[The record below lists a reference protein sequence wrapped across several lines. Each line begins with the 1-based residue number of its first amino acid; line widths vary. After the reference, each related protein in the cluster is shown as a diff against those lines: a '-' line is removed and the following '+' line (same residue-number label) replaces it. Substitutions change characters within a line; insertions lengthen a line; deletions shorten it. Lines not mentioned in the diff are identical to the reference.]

1 VADIWFSSSQV
12 GTLPGDSLVPQIYP
26 YRLAIRDR
34 LILLSLGVALPLLL
48 MIGFSLWKEYSAL
61 QKEGRRATRSQTAI
75 AVQTL
80 HEWMWAQLDSVKS
93 LATLPDLRKFTT
105 DSCLPVANAALKSQR
120 SWKEIAIITPGG
132 YVIAPATTPASAVKE
147 KITWPNKDLYA
158 RVCVKK
164 QMALTG
170 YIQSP
175 LTGRP
180 VLLAAAPIISQGKV
194 RGAVLVGID
203 PQAVLK
209 LFKGIGEDDGT
220 VITVVDKN
228 KRVIARTLDGEHW
241 AGHDYSQARTVQA
254 ADNTAKGLVETA
266 SFADRVQRT
275 YSFARVPD
283 LNWLVIV
290 GVPNSTIYSAADQ
303 WAAIIIMFSCGAI
316 AISLLL
322 AFLVTAHF
330 TRNIGSLVKEAL
342 AVGRGDLSKRVKI
355 TAEDELGTLA
365 KAFNEMASRLELD
378 HQQKFM
384 IEKLSESIRQSLD
397 LEQILNTTVRE
408 LGKALEASRCCI
420 ALIDEHAKYETGSIE
435 LVFDHVWCNPEH
447 GGLPLAHRS
456 ILVTPKSVMSLMLEQ
471 GSILSLDLLEE
482 NSTTPLFE
490 NRHASPEDW
499 NSIKSLIA
507 CPISGD
513 NGPVGIILIHQC
525 DRPRA
530 WTEAELELVDAVS
543 RHVVLA
549 MHHARLYNRTK
560 NMAEQ
565 EMLINHIVRSVRS
578 SLDLDTILNT
588 VTQEL
593 AIALQADRCQ
603 IAQPRPEGPL
613 VITHEFH
620 APNLP
625 SVIGLSLYSDSMDFN
640 PGAAEPANNGRNF
653 VLGID
658 LTKITTD
665 QNGTVIPNRP
675 HGNVSFVET
684 LKEAPIAVI
693 HDTRIDSRTLPF
705 RTFIAKSNA
714 RSIIAAPLI
723 SENRLV
729 GLLIVHQC
737 REYRVWKPRE
747 IQLVAAIAD
756 QLAIAVAHAHLFA
769 QVRYQA
775 ITDGLTGLYNHVYF
789 KNRLGE
795 ELRLAQRKGTA
806 CSLLMID
813 LDNLKHIND
822 TYGHPVGDAAIR
834 QVAAIL
840 KTLLRSGDTPARYG
854 GEEFGVILPE
864 TSLLEAALI
873 ADRLCAQIG
882 NTHVPGLGKITASI
896 GAAAYPRQGKDMRDL
911 VEKAD
916 RALYAAKNSGRNKI
930 RIYDETEYRLNRER
944 GPLQRVTLSK
954 TSESEKG

>member
-1 VADIWFSSSQV
+1 
-12 GTLPGDSLVPQIYP
+12 VPQIFP

-34 LILLSLGVALPLLL
+34 LILLSLGVAAPLLL
-48 MIGFSLWKEYSAL
+48 INCFSLWKEYAAL
-61 QKEGRRATRSQTAI
+61 RTEGQRSTRLQNAI

-80 HEWMWAQLDSVKS
+80 HEWVFAQLDTVKS
-93 LATLPDLRKFTT
+93 VAALPAVHELSTEPAIQV
-105 DSCLPVANAALKSQR
+105 LNAALKSQR
-120 SWKEIAIITPGG
+120 SWKEIAVVSPVGVVMSATPSGSSVREKIIWPSKEFHVRICAKKQVAISG
-132 YVIAPATTPASAVKE
+132 YVK
-147 KITWPNKDLYA
+147 
-158 RVCVKK
+158 
-164 QMALTG
+164 
-170 YIQSP
+170 SP

-180 VLLAAAPIISQGKV
+180 VLMAGAPIISQNQV

-203 PQAVLK
+203 PHAILK
-209 LFKGIGEDDGT
+209 LFKGLGEEEGT
-220 VITVVDKN
+220 VISVIDSKKT
-228 KRVIARTLDGEHW
+228 VIARTLDNDRW
-241 AGHDYSQARTVQA
+241 AGSDFSRARTVQA
-254 ADNTAKGLVETA
+254 AENSGEGLIETVGI
-266 SFADRVQRT
+266 ADRISRT
-275 YSFARVPD
+275 YSFERLPD
-283 LNWLVIV
+283 LDWLVIV
-290 GVPNSTIYSAADQ
+290 GVPTGITYGAAHH
-303 WAAIIIMFSCGAI
+303 WAAIIVVFSIVAIGA
-316 AISLLL
+316 SLLL
-322 AFLVTAHF
+322 AFLATTHF
-330 TRNIGSLVKEAL
+330 TRNISLLVKEATAL
-342 AVGRGDLSKRVKI
+342 GRGDLSKRVRI
-355 TAEDELGTLA
+355 TTEDELGTLA
-365 KAFNEMASRLELD
+365 QAFNEMATRLELD

-420 ALIDEHAKYETGSIE
+420 ALIDESAKYETGSIE
-435 LVFDHVWCNPEH
+435 LVFDYVWCNPEN
-447 GGLPLAHRS
+447 GGVPLAHRS
-456 ILVTPKSVMSLMLEQ
+456 ILVTPKSVMSMMLEQ
-471 GSILSLDLLEE
+471 GSILSLDLLE
-482 NSTTPLFE
+482 NGPTPLFE
-490 NRHASPEDW
+490 NRHVSPEDW

-525 DRPRA
+525 DKPRA

-620 APNLP
+620 APSLP

-640 PGAAEPANNGRNF
+640 PNSPSEPINNGNNY

-658 LTKITTD
+658 LSKIVD
-665 QNGTVIPNRP
+665 QAGSVTSSRP
-675 HGNVSFVET
+675 QGNVSLVDT
-684 LKEAPIAVI
+684 VREAPIAVI

-723 SENRLV
+723 SESRLV

-737 REYRVWKPRE
+737 REYRLWKPRE

-789 KNRLGE
+789 KNRLAE

-813 LDNLKHIND
+813 LDKLKHIND
-822 TYGHPVGDAAIR
+822 NFGHPVGDAAIR
-834 QVAAIL
+834 QVAAML
-840 KTLLRSGDTPARYG
+840 KTLLRSGDTAARYG

-873 ADRLCAQIG
+873 ADRLCVQIG
-882 NTHVPGLGKITASI
+882 NAHIPGLGKITASI
-896 GAAAYPRQGKDMRDL
+896 GAASYPRQAKDLRDL

-916 RALYAAKNSGRNKI
+916 RALYAAKNSGRNTF
-930 RIYDETEYRLNRER
+930 RIYDETEHRLNKENGAPKR
-944 GPLQRVTLSK
+944 LSMIN
-954 TSESEKG
+954 SGESDQG

>member
-1 VADIWFSSSQV
+1 MAD
-12 GTLPGDSLVPQIYP
+12 
-26 YRLAIRDR
+26 
-34 LILLSLGVALPLLL
+34 
-48 MIGFSLWKEYSAL
+48 K
-61 QKEGRRATRSQTAI
+61 
-75 AVQTL
+75 
-80 HEWMWAQLDSVKS
+80 
-93 LATLPDLRKFTT
+93 
-105 DSCLPVANAALKSQR
+105 
-120 SWKEIAIITPGG
+120 
-132 YVIAPATTPASAVKE
+132 
-147 KITWPNKDLYA
+147 
-158 RVCVKK
+158 
-164 QMALTG
+164 
-170 YIQSP
+170 
-175 LTGRP
+175 
-180 VLLAAAPIISQGKV
+180 
-194 RGAVLVGID
+194 
-203 PQAVLK
+203 
-209 LFKGIGEDDGT
+209 
-220 VITVVDKN
+220 
-228 KRVIARTLDGEHW
+228 
-241 AGHDYSQARTVQA
+241 
-254 ADNTAKGLVETA
+254 
-266 SFADRVQRT
+266 
-275 YSFARVPD
+275 
-283 LNWLVIV
+283 
-290 GVPNSTIYSAADQ
+290 
-303 WAAIIIMFSCGAI
+303 
-316 AISLLL
+316 
-322 AFLVTAHF
+322 
-330 TRNIGSLVKEAL
+330 
-342 AVGRGDLSKRVKI
+342 
-355 TAEDELGTLA
+355 
-365 KAFNEMASRLELD
+365 LELD
-378 HQQKFM
+378 SQQKFM
-384 IEKLSESIRQSLD
+384 IERLSEAIRQSLD

-420 ALIDEHAKYETGSIE
+420 ALIDENAKYETGSIE
-435 LVFDHVWCNPEH
+435 LIFDHVWCDPEH
-447 GGLPLAHRS
+447 DGVPLAHRS

-482 NSTTPLFE
+482 NGSTPLFE
-490 NRHASPEDW
+490 NRHVSPDDW

-513 NGPVGIILIHQC
+513 NGPMGIILVHQC

-588 VTQEL
+588 VTGEL

-625 SVIGLSLYSDSMDFN
+625 SVRGLSLYTDSLDFD
-640 PGAAEPANNGRNF
+640 PGELSEPGHNGRNF

-658 LTKITTD
+658 LSKITD
-665 QNGTVIPNRP
+665 QNTASGQQKRP
-675 HGNVSFVET
+675 REVDTGLAET
-684 LKEAPIAVI
+684 LREAPIAVI

-729 GLLIVHQC
+729 GVLIVHQC
-737 REYRVWKPRE
+737 REYRSWKPRE

-769 QVRYQA
+769 QVKYQA
-775 ITDGLTGLYNHVYF
+775 ITDGLTSLYNHVYF
-789 KNRLGE
+789 KNRLAE
-795 ELRLAQRKGTA
+795 EIRLAQRKGTA
-806 CSLLMID
+806 LSLLMID
-813 LDNLKHIND
+813 LDKLKEIND

-840 KTLLRSGDTPARYG
+840 KTLLRSGDTAARYG

-882 NTHVPGLGKITASI
+882 NTHVPGLGTITASI
-896 GAAAYPRQGKDMRDL
+896 GAAAYPRQAKDMRDL
-911 VEKAD
+911 IEKAD
-916 RALYAAKNSGRNKI
+916 RALYTAKNSGRNKI
-930 RIYDETEYRLNRER
+930 RIFDESEYRLNKEN
-944 GPLQRVTLSK
+944 GIPQRLSMIN
-954 TSESEKG
+954 TGGFEKEGNKE

>member
-1 VADIWFSSSQV
+1 VA
-12 GTLPGDSLVPQIYP
+12 QIFP

-34 LILLSLGVALPLLL
+34 LILLSLGVAAPLLL
-48 MIGFSLWKEYSAL
+48 IIGFALWKEYSAL
-61 QKEGRRATRSQTAI
+61 RTQGFRTTSSQTAI
-75 AVQTL
+75 AAQTL
-80 HEWMWAQLDSVKS
+80 HEWIWAQLDTVKS
-93 LATLPDLRKFTT
+93 LAALPTLKQLST
-105 DSCLPVANAALKSQR
+105 DSCLPVAQAALRSQR

-132 YVIAPATTPASAVKE
+132 YVVAPATVPPSNVPE
-147 KITWPNKDLYA
+147 KISWPSKELYT
-158 RVCVKK
+158 RICVKR
-164 QMALTG
+164 QLALTG
-170 YIQSP
+170 YIKSP

-180 VLLAAAPIISQGKV
+180 ILLAGAPIVRQNKV
-194 RGAVLVGID
+194 RGALLVGID
-203 PQAVLK
+203 PQSVLK
-209 LFKGIGEDDGT
+209 LFKGLGEDEGT
-220 VITVVDKN
+220 VITVVDKD
-228 KRVIARTLDGEHW
+228 KRIIARTLDDEHW
-241 AGHDYSQARTVQA
+241 AGVDYSQAHTMQA
-254 ADNTAKGLVETA
+254 AGSAGKSSLEAVCI
-266 SFADRVQRT
+266 ADRVPRT
-275 YSFARVPD
+275 YSFERVPE
-283 LNWLVIV
+283 LNWFVIV
-290 GVPNSTIYSAADQ
+290 GIPVSTIYSAADQ
-303 WAAIIIMFSCGAI
+303 WAAIIIMFTCGAL
-316 AISLLL
+316 AVSLLL
-322 AFLVTAHF
+322 AFLATSHF
-330 TRNIGSLVKEAL
+330 TRNIGSLVREAL
-342 AVGRGDLSKRVKI
+342 ALGRGDLSKRVKI

-365 KAFNEMASRLELD
+365 KAFNEMATRLELD

-384 IEKLSESIRQSLD
+384 IERLSESIRQSLD

-435 LVFDHVWCNPEH
+435 LVFDHVWCNPDH

-482 NSTTPLFE
+482 NSSTPLFE

-640 PGAAEPANNGRNF
+640 PGPPNEPVNNGRNF

-665 QNGTVIPNRP
+665 QNGTVTHNRP
-675 HGNVSFVET
+675 QGDVSFVET

-737 REYRVWKPRE
+737 REYRFWKPRE

-756 QLAIAVAHAHLFA
+756 QLAIAIAHAHLFA

-795 ELRLAQRKGTA
+795 ELRMAQRKGTA

-873 ADRLCAQIG
+873 ADRLCAQIS
-882 NTHVPGLGKITASI
+882 NCHVPGLGKITASI

-930 RIYDETEYRLNRER
+930 SVYDETEYRQNREK
-944 GPLQRVTLSK
+944 GSLQRVTLSK
-954 TSESEKG
+954 SGESEKS

>member
-1 VADIWFSSSQV
+1 VA
-12 GTLPGDSLVPQIYP
+12 QIFP

-34 LILLSLGVALPLLL
+34 LILLSLGVATPLLL
-48 MIGFSLWKEYSAL
+48 IIGFALWKEYSAL
-61 QKEGRRATRSQTAI
+61 RTQGFRTTSSQTAI
-75 AVQTL
+75 AAQTL
-80 HEWMWAQLDSVKS
+80 HEWMWVQLDTVKS
-93 LATLPDLRKFTT
+93 LAALPTLKQLST
-105 DSCLPVANAALKSQR
+105 DSCLPVAQAALRSQR
-120 SWKEIAIITPGG
+120 GWKEIAIITPGG
-132 YVIAPATTPASAVKE
+132 YVVAPATAPASNVPE
-147 KITWPNKDLYA
+147 KISWPSKELYT
-158 RVCVKK
+158 RICVKR
-164 QMALTG
+164 QLALTG
-170 YIQSP
+170 YIKSP

-180 VLLAAAPIISQGKV
+180 ILLAGAPIVRQNKV
-194 RGAVLVGID
+194 RGALLVGID
-203 PQAVLK
+203 PQSVLK
-209 LFKGIGEDDGT
+209 LFQGLGEDEGT
-220 VITVVDKN
+220 VITVVDKD
-228 KRVIARTLDGEHW
+228 KRIIARTLDDEHW
-241 AGHDYSQARTVQA
+241 AGHDYSQPRTIKA
-254 ADNTAKGLVETA
+254 ADSAGKTSLEAVCI
-266 SFADRVQRT
+266 ADRVPRT
-275 YSFARVPD
+275 YSFERVPE
-283 LNWLVIV
+283 LNWFVIV
-290 GVPNSTIYSAADQ
+290 GIPVSTIYSAADQ
-303 WAAIIIMFSCGAI
+303 WAAIIIMFTCGAL
-316 AISLLL
+316 AVSLLL
-322 AFLVTAHF
+322 AFLATSHF
-330 TRNIGSLVKEAL
+330 TRNIGSLVREAL
-342 AVGRGDLSKRVKI
+342 ALGRGDLSKRVKI

-365 KAFNEMASRLELD
+365 KAFNEMATRLELD

-384 IEKLSESIRQSLD
+384 IERLSESIRQSLD

-482 NSTTPLFE
+482 NSSTPLFE

-640 PGAAEPANNGRNF
+640 PGTQNEPVNNGRNF

-665 QNGTVIPNRP
+665 QNGTVTHNRP
-675 HGNVSFVET
+675 QGDVSFVET

-737 REYRVWKPRE
+737 REYRFWKPRE

-756 QLAIAVAHAHLFA
+756 QLAIAIAHAHLFA

-795 ELRLAQRKGTA
+795 ELRMAQRKGTA

-873 ADRLCAQIG
+873 ADRLCAQIS
-882 NTHVPGLGKITASI
+882 NCHVPGLGKITASI

-930 RIYDETEYRLNRER
+930 SVYDETEYRHNREK
-944 GPLQRVTLSK
+944 GSLQRVTLSK
-954 TSESEKG
+954 SGDSEKG